1 MDHIRFYQKE
11 YPRPQLFRDSYQL
24 LNGQWDFA
32 FGKAEEADDLRC
44 GGFSDLKITVPF
56 TYQTPASGIDRQ
68 DRQDVVWYSRQ
79 VELTPNQLQG
89 RVLLHFEGSDYET
102 TLWVNGQLVGSDSGA
117 YHRISFDC
125 SRYLHPGSNTL
136 AVKITDDY
144 STEKPRGK
152 QRWKDENFE
161 CWYVDTTGIWKT
173 VWLEFVPQ
181 TYVASLRLEPSRLE
195 EALEV
200 FWQLDGNPEDL
211 QAELTVTFR
220 GQPVAAARAAA
231 TQGQLKLKLTE
242 QLPLQLWE
250 VGNGRLYEL
259 ELKLVSKDQTVDTV
273 QSYFGVRDITIRD
286 AQIFLNGKPLY
297 QKLILDQG
305 YWKDTHLTA
314 PSEEALLKDITDMM
328 AMGFNG
334 ARKHQKVDDDRA
346 LYYADILGYIIWA
359 EMPSMY
365 DNTPKSRAVFEREW
379 LLAVE
384 QLRNH
389 PCILVW
395 VPLNESW
402 GIREVAFDP
411 VQQDFANRMYHKTKA
426 VDATRPVIT
435 NDGWE
440 HTISDIIT
448 IHEYLQDGQ
457 VVHEKYDTV
466 EKCCTAIY
474 SDYKKTTFAQG
485 YGYRGQ
491 PILFSEFGG
500 TAFDRDAVGGS
511 WGYGQAVTDDAD
523 FLNRFESLIGAIDQ
537 LPFSCGYCYTQLTDV
552 QQEVNGLE
560 DVDHNPKFDIAT
572 IRRILEK
579 CGR

>member
-11 YPRPQLFRDSYQL
+11 YPRPQLFRGSYQL

-32 FGKAEEADDLRC
+32 FGKAEEADDLRS

-56 TYQTPASGIDRQ
+56 AYQTPASGIDRQ

-79 VELTPNQLQG
+79 VELTPQQLQG

-102 TLWVNGQLVGSDSGA
+102 TLWVNGQLVGSDTGA

-125 SRYLHPGSNTL
+125 TDYLHPGSNTL
-136 AVKITDDY
+136 AVKVTDDY
-144 STEKPRGK
+144 SIEKPRGK
-152 QRWKDENFE
+152 QRWKDESFE
-161 CWYVDTTGIWKT
+161 CWYVDTTGIWKP

-181 TYVASLRLEPSRLE
+181 TYVSALRLEPSRPE
-195 EALEV
+195 EALEA
-200 FWQLDGNPEDL
+200 FWQVTGPCEGL
-211 QAELTVTFR
+211 QAEITVTFR
-220 GQPVAAARAAA
+220 GKTVATAQADAV
-231 TQGQLKLKLTE
+231 QGRLKLKLTDI
-242 QLPLQLWE
+242 LPLQLWE
-250 VGNGRLYEL
+250 VGDGKLYEL
-259 ELKLVSKDQTVDTV
+259 ELKLCRDGELVDLV

-286 AQIFLNGKPLY
+286 TQIFLNGKPLY

-314 PSEEALLKDITDMM
+314 PSEEALIKDITDMM

-379 LLAVE
+379 LMAVD
-384 QLRNH
+384 QMRNH
-389 PCILVW
+389 PCVLVW

-402 GIREVAFDP
+402 GIREIAFDP
-411 VQQDFANRMYHKTKA
+411 VQQNFANEMYHKTKA
-426 VDATRPVIT
+426 VDPTRPVIT

-448 IHEYLQDGQ
+448 IHEYLQDGD

-500 TAFDRDAVGGS
+500 TAFDRDAVGDS

-523 FLNRFESLIGAIDQ
+523 FLKRFEGLIGALDR

-560 DVDHNPKFDIAT
+560 DVNHEPKFDIAAV
-572 IRRILEK
+572 RQILEK